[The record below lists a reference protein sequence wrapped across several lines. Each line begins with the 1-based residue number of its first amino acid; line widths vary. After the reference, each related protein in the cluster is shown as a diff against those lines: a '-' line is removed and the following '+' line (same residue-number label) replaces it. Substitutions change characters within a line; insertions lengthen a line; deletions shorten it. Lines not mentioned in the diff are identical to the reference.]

1 MPWFCVL
8 FYILYLASDE
18 YAASTILLHKS
29 LIDSPAFAAAL
40 GKSE

>member
-1 MPWFCVL
+1 L
-8 FYILYLASDE
+8 HYTLRLTIAE
-18 YAASTILLHKS
+18 YAASTISAHKS